1 MSDLTKTLW
10 GQFMTAFDDQMKIE
24 GVPQMLT
31 GPQPWNW
38 GGKNPPIG
46 SVPYQQVQFLNI
58 VPVSPL
64 VDPNTYG
71 MKQDFGSQYKGFLN
85 SLLVTDGGSEGKQ
98 LQQNIYDATQN
109 MATAQA
115 SVNVAYQNFQ
125 QQTGS
130 TESYADWL
138 KNEGMAVA
146 ANLEQAKKAY
156 QSAQAT
162 YDEYMKKLKGPITD
176 ALKQYNDNL
185 STVVGQAGT
194 TLKDQPVFQISE
206 TPWDYIKRITDNSF
220 GSDASAGSARTFSFS
235 SSTKQWSD
243 SSVYSEGEMG
253 GLFDFFGFE
262 AGGRVEKVSTEHF
275 SSEYD
280 ITFAFQDVSVVTVTP
295 GPWFDSSMPSN
306 YVNGPFMPNHS
317 GFKNGDDVYYFGK
330 GGNLARIVSQMI
342 VGYRPTIT
350 INAGS
355 DFAEEVKQKV
365 RGEGGFFIGP
375 FEFGGAGG
383 SDSDKGTVK
392 VDGQTITCT
401 SKSNWGT
408 IIGLGTNWI
417 VNPR

>member
-10 GQFMTAFDDQMKIE
+10 GQFMTAFNDQMKIE

-46 SVPYQQVQFLNI
+46 SIPYQQVQFLNI
-58 VPVSPL
+58 VPASPL

-71 MKQDFGSQYKGFLN
+71 MKLNFGQQYKAFLN
-85 SLLVTDGGSEGKQ
+85 SLMVTDGGDEGQ
-98 LQQNIYDATQN
+98 SLQQAIINATQDLGRV
-109 MATAQA
+109 QA
-115 SVNVAYQNFQ
+115 NVNVAYQNFQ
-125 QQTGS
+125 EQTGS
-130 TESYADWL
+130 TESFADWL
-138 KNEGMAVA
+138 ENEGIAVA
-146 ANLEQAKKAY
+146 AQLQQAKTAY
-156 QSAQAT
+156 QTAQST

-176 ALKQYNDNL
+176 AVKQYNDNL

-194 TLKDQPVFQISE
+194 TLKDQPVFQLSE
-206 TPWDYIKRITDNSF
+206 TPWSYIQRITNDNY
-220 GSDASAGSARTFSFS
+220 GGDASAGSARTFTLS
-235 SSTKQWSD
+235 SSTQEWSD
-243 SSVYSEGEMG
+243 STVYAEGELG

-262 AGGRVEKVSTEHF
+262 AAGRVEKVSTEHF

-280 ITFAFQDVSVVTVTP
+280 ITFAFQDVSVVNVTP
-295 GPWFDSSMPSN
+295 ENWFDSSMPSN
-306 YVNGPFMPNHS
+306 YVNGPFMPGHS
-317 GFKNGDDVYYFGK
+317 GFKDGNDVYYFGK
-330 GGNLARIVSQMI
+330 GGNLARIVSQVI

-355 DFAEEVKQKV
+355 DFAEEVKQKIS
-365 RGEGGFFIGP
+365 GEGGFFIGP

-383 SDSDKGTVK
+383 SDSDKGTIK

-401 SKSNWGT
+401 SNSNWGT
-408 IIGLGTNWI
+408 IVGLGTNWL